1 MALPRSSEQIAK
13 GREAFQKA
21 MEDVT
26 WSESM
31 TSFED
36 EAFRSSLG
44 ETLSNYLTPR
54 MSGLA
59 ETMSGEEANRSYG
72 LVDTPA
78 AFKDDEQVNVERARI
93 AALRYNTKKH
103 NEDVQKQF
111 DNQSSI
117 LPYYSSMLAGSLYGG
132 LQDPVGLGIG
142 IATASMLGSGA
153 VAATAGTRLAPLM
166 TRIFT
171 GKGFQAIAAK
181 NLAESTME
189 TIITETAQLGLS
201 GETYNQP
208 MSNRQYVMNIFTGIG
223 LGTILGTT
231 METGAEY
238 AISYGLN
245 KRYGDKAPKIAEEIQ
260 TAALNAAHQDSV
272 PDAAAI
278 TTIKDIEFF
287 ADRPHQNPNVFKQY
301 DPKDPQ
307 PNYADRVWHMAEDRG
322 RIQKVTDRGGESTV
336 IVDGYNYAENY
347 IASVDGKTGGT
358 VHKIELQKG
367 LRIFNDA
374 QFNELKADKA
384 GFAQFISDA
393 ISPAKSVEG
402 RKKVRL
408 AAQKV
413 INEVDTFED
422 FLDGIVNEIGTNSRG
437 VPDLN
442 NLFNNALQKYGYD
455 GFHFVVTG
463 IEDAPHSNGIVIF
476 NKKGEA
482 PFYKVDRTD
491 GLAVEYDEKMIAKV
505 MAPDDVKFDPTDA
518 QNSRFVQMHKGIV
531 AAEME
536 RLQTQKLGDQQP
548 AMEYNYTGVDEA
560 KAKSYADDYAD
571 EFTMEGED
579 VIPQEEL
586 EKVLGEHIVI
596 KENPDIIRQAINS
609 MVACFRKGE

>member
-1 MALPRSSEQIAK
+1 MALPRSSKQVAK

-111 DNQSSI
+111 DNQSGI

-142 IATASMLGSGA
+142 IATASTLGSVA
-153 VAATAGTRLAPLM
+153 VGVSAGTRLAPLM

-189 TIITETAQLGLS
+189 TIITET
-201 GETYNQP
+201 
-208 MSNRQYVMNIFTGIG
+208 
-223 LGTILGTT
+223 
-231 METGAEY
+231 GAEY

-260 TAALNAAHQDSV
+260 TAALNAAHQDAV
-272 PDAAAI
+272 PDATAI

-347 IASVDGKTGGT
+347 IASIDGKTGGT

-413 INEVDTFED
+413 INEVDTFEE

-548 AMEYNYTGVDEA
+548 AMEYNHTGVDEA

-571 EFTMEGED
+571 EFTMDGED
-579 VIPQEEL
+579 AIPQEEL